1 MEPIST
7 TIAGACQA
15 TGLGK
20 SKVYQLINAGELATV
35 KIGRRTLIKTDS
47 LRRLVGAV

>member
-1 MEPIST
+1 METIST

-20 SKVYQLINAGELATV
+20 SKVYELISSGRLDTV
-35 KIGRRTLIKTDS
+35 KIGRRTLVRADS
-47 LRRLVGAV
+47 IRRLIEAA